1 MLPHVRVSQART
13 GAALCKCLPAACGT
27 AGELHMFVLWS
38 SHMGGRGRARAG
50 PDHRAPS
57 LEPLI
62 ISLSLPL
69 SEYLPVFFL
78 FVCLSACLSVV
89 HPSHHHP
96 PIPLSIPAAA
106 AAPWFTPG
114 CEGFA
119 AGTGRDR
126 RRQRGRE
133 GEEKA
138 GRGKRRRKDEG
149 GGRLRS
155 VDSVSLRIRTEPK
168 T

>member
-1 MLPHVRVSQART
+1 MVLLESFT
-13 GAALCKCLPAACGT
+13 CLCCGHPT
-27 AGELHMFVLWS
+27 WADV
-38 SHMGGRGRARAG
+38 GGLG
-50 PDHRAPS
+50 PDRTTERPVS
-57 LEPLI
+57 NR
-62 ISLSLPL
+62 LSSPCLCLCL
-69 SEYLPVFFL
+69 SICRVFFL